1 MEDKKII
8 QLFFERREE
17 ALSEVSQKYGKY
29 CRIIAQNVIGSN
41 FDAEECFNDT
51 LLDIWNSI
59 PPNNPENLR
68 AYVGKIVRNN
78 ALDKLK
84 RQTAKKR
91 GGNEIK
97 LIMDELAE
105 FSSNYSVEAVAEQH
119 EIIAEINK
127 YLKHLTERKRK
138 VLVLRYWYCCEVSEI
153 SDITGLA
160 VENVYNVLKRERKK
174 LLDYLRKRGVLN

>member
-1 MEDKKII
+1 MEDKQII

-68 AYVGKIVRNN
+68 AYVGKIARNN
-78 ALDKLK
+78 ALDELK

-91 GGNEIK
+91 GGKEMELITDEIS
-97 LIMDELAE
+97 E
-105 FSSNYSVEAVAEQH
+105 FSSNYSVEEAAEQR
-119 EIIAEINK
+119 EIIIEINRF
-127 YLKHLTERKRK
+127 LKGLTERKRK
-138 VLVLRYWYCCEVSEI
+138 VFVLRYWYCCEVSEI
-153 SDITGLA
+153 SGITGLTE
-160 VENVYNVLKRERKK
+160 ENVYNVLKRERKK